1 MLLLKDA
8 ESTERNDRRER
19 RGGALCVLAVALCA
33 LCVSSCGPEPT
44 EPADTNL
51 GGTWESNV
59 NMFALEDITL
69 SLVQEPEGVVSGAW
83 TARRPPANCPPPT
96 PCVASGNVIG
106 RNTVA
111 WIELQLTGGPRFE
124 GGLVEANRMR
134 GILAVLSSYD
144 TITFVRR

>member
-1 MLLLKDA
+1 MLLLKNTESA
-8 ESTERNDRRER
+8 ETKNRRER
-19 RGGALCVLAVALCA
+19 RGGAFCVLAVF
-33 LCVSSCGPEPT
+33 LCVLCVISCGPEPT

-51 GGTWESNV
+51 GGTWDSNIS
-59 NMFALEDITL
+59 MFALEDITL
-69 SLVQEPEGVVSGAW
+69 NLVQEAQGVVSGGW
-83 TARRPPANCPPPT
+83 TARRPSVNCPPPT

-106 RNTVA
+106 RNSVA
-111 WIELQLTGGPRFE
+111 WIELQLIGGPRFE